1 MAFETKREVLE
12 WYERQDRT
20 LSKEFVDSI
29 PWHEVKNYPFDE
41 KYVRVLLYMRDVEI
55 LTDMYHDEMKRTP
68 TGKDKHISKF
78 MERWGLEELTHGEV
92 LNRFLN
98 EAGYETGE
106 NWAQGVKDSVP
117 TTYSLNMRIISALTN
132 LIGEK
137 FTATHMVFGAI
148 NELSTGQAYRR
159 LIDLAQHPVLTMI
172 LKAIMREESAHT
184 QFYWNVA
191 KIELKKS
198 ETAQKIA
205 RAVIK
210 HFWSPVGTGAR
221 SLVESDYTISTLFKD
236 DNSLDILDRKVTKH
250 VHELPGFDG
259 LNTFTETIGR
269 IIESEARKLAEERT
283 SVSL

>member
-1 MAFETKREVLE
+1 MAFETKREVLD

-20 LSKEFVDSI
+20 LTREFINSI
-29 PWHEVKNYPFDE
+29 PWHEVKNHPFDE

-55 LTDMYHDEMKRTP
+55 LTDMYHEEMRRTP
-68 TGKDKHISKF
+68 TGTDKIISKF
-78 MERWGLEELTHGEV
+78 MERWGLEELTHGDV
-92 LNRFLN
+92 INRFLN

-106 NWAQGVKDSVP
+106 NWAQGVRDSVP
-117 TTYSLNMRIISALTN
+117 TTYTINMRIISALTN
-132 LIGEK
+132 LVGKK

-184 QFYWNVA
+184 HFYWNVA

-198 ETAQKIA
+198 ETAQRIA
-205 RAVIK
+205 RTVIK
-210 HFWSPVGTGAR
+210 HFWEPVGSGAR
-221 SLVESDYTISTLFKD
+221 SPIESDYTIATLFKG
-236 DNSLDILDRKVTKH
+236 DNSLNILDRKVTKH

-269 IIESEARKLAEERT
+269 IIDSEAAKLAKEEA
-283 SVSL
+283 VIVA